1 MSNPIVVNVGGSGAT
16 DATGNPI
23 DPSPAGSTN
32 ANTPPSPP
40 TGPEM
45 LIENL
50 GKLSRIAPG
59 MVYGGTWLYY
69 TNYQFGGELN
79 IIWLLVGGAIGA
91 FIPFGANWIFWILA
105 LLASWTVQRGA
116 QDILDK
122 MNAGERSFY
131 IWAAVAVVI
140 AVGLYYV
147 FIQSNPDYDVAVG
160 SKITDYVT
168 VNPTVV
174 NNYVNKQFKVK
185 LDASGNPEQSKNNVV
200 NANNARST
208 ADLINAYYN
217 TYVALTT
224 IPSYDSFKSQN
235 TDTFCASSGN
245 INQCKAS
252 MKNSK
257 NEPMFQAAYQFFFS
271 GSS

>member
-1 MSNPIVVNVGGSGAT
+1 MSSPIVVNVGSGTTGAT
-16 DATGNPI
+16 DASGNPI
-23 DPSPAGSTN
+23 DPSTN
-32 ANTPPSPP
+32 APVQPP

-69 TNYQFGGELN
+69 TNYQFGGDLN
-79 IIWLLVGGAIGA
+79 LMWLLFGGAIGA
-91 FIPFGANWIFWILA
+91 VIPFGANWIFWLLA
-105 LLASWTVQRGA
+105 LMGGWTVQRGA

-131 IWAAVAVVI
+131 IWGAVAVVI

-147 FIQSNPDYDVAVG
+147 YIQSNPDYDVAVG
-160 SKITDYVT
+160 SKITSYVT
-168 VNPTVV
+168 VTPTVV
-174 NNYVNKQFKVK
+174 ENYVNKQFKVK
-185 LDASGNPEQSKNNVV
+185 LDASGMPVQSSSNIT

-208 ADLINAYYN
+208 ANLIMSYNN

-224 IPSYDSFKSQN
+224 IPAYDSFKSQII
-235 TDTFCASSGN
+235 DSLCPSSGN
-245 INQCKAS
+245 INQCKAD

-257 NEPMFQAAYQFFFS
+257 YEPTYQAAYQFFF
-271 GSS
+271 GGA

>member
-16 DATGNPI
+16 DSSGNPI
-23 DPSPAGSTN
+23 DPSAS
-32 ANTPPSPP
+32 TPPPPP

-45 LIENL
+45 LIQNL

-69 TNYQFGGELN
+69 TNYQFGGDLN
-79 IIWLLVGGAIGA
+79 LMWLLFGGAVGA
-91 FIPFGANWIFWILA
+91 VVPFGANWLFWLLA
-105 LLASWTVQRGA
+105 LLGGWTVQRGA

-147 FIQSNPDYDVAVG
+147 FIQSNPDYDVSVG
-160 SKITDYVT
+160 SKINNYVT

-174 NNYVNKQFKVK
+174 ENYVNKQFKVK
-185 LDASGNPEQSKNNVV
+185 LDASGNPVQNSSNVV
-200 NANNARST
+200 NANNARSA
-208 ADLINAYYN
+208 ADLIMAYNN
-217 TYVALTT
+217 TYTALTT
-224 IPSYDSFKSQN
+224 IPSYDSFKSQVI
-235 TDTFCASSGN
+235 DLLCASSGN
-245 INQCKAS
+245 INGCKAS

-257 NEPMFQAAYQFFFS
+257 NEPSYQAAYQFFFS
-271 GSS
+271 SAS

>member
-1 MSNPIVVNVGGSGAT
+1 MSNPIIVNVGGSGAT
-16 DATGNPI
+16 DASGNPI
-23 DPSPAGSTN
+23 DPS
-32 ANTPPSPP
+32 ANTPPAPP

-45 LIENL
+45 LIQNL

-69 TNYQFGGELN
+69 TNYQFGGDLN
-79 IIWLLVGGAIGA
+79 IMWLLLGGAIGA
-91 FIPFGANWIFWILA
+91 VIPFGANWIFWTLA
-105 LLASWTVQRGA
+105 LLASWTVKRGA

-131 IWAAVAVVI
+131 IWAAVLVVI

-147 FIQSNPDYDVAVG
+147 FIQSNPDYDVSVG
-160 SKITDYVT
+160 SKISNYVT

-185 LDASGNPEQSKNNVV
+185 LDASGNPVQNNS
-200 NANNARST
+200 NLASSNSAKST
-208 ADLINAYYN
+208 SDLITNYN
-217 TYVALTT
+217 STYTALTT
-224 IPSYDSFKSQN
+224 IPSYDSFKSQAG
-235 TDTFCASSGN
+235 DLLCASSGN
-245 INQCKAS
+245 INQCKS
-252 MKNSK
+252 MMKSSK

-271 GSS
+271 SSS